1 MKCKQD
7 FESISTRI
15 PQCDVPL
22 LWYPMRVTYHRELKI
37 KQHLDQLEI
46 ENFLPMRYEMVETA
60 TGSKRKLVPAIHNL
74 IFVHSSQNT
83 ITDLKMRK
91 SELEPLRYMTK
102 RIEKG
107 VREIIHVPDRQMED
121 FIKVASVQDDSVFF
135 LDPSEYIN
143 KVGRQVKITA
153 GPFKDIEGV
162 IKRIKKNKSVVVQIE
177 GVAAVA
183 IAFVPANYLMLI

>member
-1 MKCKQD
+1 MS
-7 FESISTRI
+7 FSEE
-15 PQCDVPL
+15 L

-37 KQHLDQLEI
+37 KQHLDSLEI

-60 TGSKRKLVPAIHNL
+60 SGSKRKLVPALHNL

-83 ITDLKMRK
+83 ITDLKMGKR
-91 SELEPLRYMTK
+91 EFEPLRYMTK
-102 RIEKG
+102 QTERG
-107 VREIIHVPDRQMED
+107 TREIIHVPDRQMES
-121 FIKVASVQDDSVFF
+121 FIKVASVQDDSVFY

-143 KVGRQVKITA
+143 KIGRRVKIVE
-153 GPFKDIEGV
+153 GPFKDVEGV

-183 IAFVPANYLMLI
+183 IAFVPANYLELI